1 MSQVIDTYR
10 PKRRPG
16 RRAQQARGS
25 RDASVDAIRR
35 RQAAAVFETEP
46 LCVLGFGVVVPLG
59 HRAAALTNSLVFMLA
74 AFTRRRPEQED
85 PNRTH
90 L

>member
-1 MSQVIDTYR
+1 MSQVIDSYR

-16 RRAQQARGS
+16 RRAQRARGS
-25 RDASVDAIRR
+25 RDASVDGIWR
-35 RQAAAVFETEP
+35 RQAGAVFEVEP
-46 LCVLGFGVVVPLG
+46 LCVLGFAAAVLLG
-59 HRAAALTNSLVFMLA
+59 HRAAALTISLVVLLA

-85 PNRTH
+85 PNGTH